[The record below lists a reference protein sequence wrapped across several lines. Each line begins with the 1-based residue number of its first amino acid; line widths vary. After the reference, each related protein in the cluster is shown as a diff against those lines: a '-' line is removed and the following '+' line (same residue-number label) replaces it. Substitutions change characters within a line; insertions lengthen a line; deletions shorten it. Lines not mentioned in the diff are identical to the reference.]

1 MSAISTNYSAPVHTD
16 YKVDNSKPITE
27 AEAHAKVL
35 EVQTE
40 NLQAIEKGL
49 EQNSSG
55 WGDKVKIKVPADA
68 NGNPIA
74 NPSAKDWENAV
85 KNNLFAEVEDSP
97 IKLASNYFSLN
108 FVNFGSHEDNLILN
122 KALLQEFS
130 DALKSGISFPT
141 NTPIPRSEAGDMVR
155 ALQARMKAL
164 EDLKV
169 GIVSVNIRV
178 PSDEKGNPIKN
189 PSTKDWIEAQK
200 NNRWATASGMPTD
213 LAADYFGVKI
223 DTTKWKDTW
232 PKVFETLDQAG
243 KEGTKKFTD
252 KIRSANGEFVIDEIL
267 DIPDA
272 GKILQEVYLLLG
284 SSHTTELSKADEIR
298 KQMDNLKKKNEAI
311 KQFENSLETNSA
323 GNDQLN
329 NLEVPKTRYVY
340 DSDGNKVKNEDG
352 SFKTEPVGSPPSN
365 EDWSRAA
372 SFEKV
377 SGKASDLAEKYF
389 DVKYQKKDGNNKED
403 HASNLTAN
411 TGKWS
416 NERQSVSSE
425 MSKLSGQF
433 DMHMGNSQ
441 TNLQQANKIIS
452 SMNDM
457 MMAIS
462 RGI

>member
-1 MSAISTNYSAPVHTD
+1 
-16 YKVDNSKPITE
+16 
-27 AEAHAKVL
+27 
-35 EVQTE
+35 
-40 NLQAIEKGL
+40 
-49 EQNSSG
+49 
-55 WGDKVKIKVPADA
+55 
-68 NGNPIA
+68 
-74 NPSAKDWENAV
+74 
-85 KNNLFAEVEDSP
+85 
-97 IKLASNYFSLN
+97 
-108 FVNFGSHEDNLILN
+108 
-122 KALLQEFS
+122 
-130 DALKSGISFPT
+130 
-141 NTPIPRSEAGDMVR
+141 
-155 ALQARMKAL
+155 
-164 EDLKV
+164 
-169 GIVSVNIRV
+169 
-178 PSDEKGNPIKN
+178 
-189 PSTKDWIEAQK
+189 
-200 NNRWATASGMPTD
+200 
-213 LAADYFGVKI
+213 
-223 DTTKWKDTW
+223 
-232 PKVFETLDQAG
+232 
-243 KEGTKKFTD
+243 
-252 KIRSANGEFVIDEIL
+252 
-267 DIPDA
+267 
-272 GKILQEVYLLLG
+272 
-284 SSHTTELSKADEIR
+284 
-298 KQMDNLKKKNEAI
+298 
-311 KQFENSLETNSA
+311 
-323 GNDQLN
+323 
-329 NLEVPKTRYVY
+329 LEVPKTRYVY